1 MQLSKR
7 GAGFIL
13 GHEAIYLQ
21 AYRDAVGIW
30 TIGGGHT
37 AAAGGMAPR
46 SGMIISFSQAIAIF
60 KADMRKFEGRVSRAI
75 TPQIIRLQ
83 FRFDALVSW
92 DFNTGA
98 VFKGSV
104 DDKLNRGDIDGAMA
118 TLNRYIHAGG
128 RVLPGLV
135 KRRREEVAMFMH
147 GRYPSRKI
155 LLKDRAG
162 AQGRLIDPT
171 TIPWDVPA
179 QPMPLDLDRPI
190 PPIPTRRPPRRPPNF
205 IIDLFHFLKRTW
217 STQ

>member
-1 MQLSKR
+1 MQQLSR
-7 GAGFIL
+7 PGAGFIL
-13 GHEAIYLQ
+13 GHEAVYLE
-21 AYRDAVGIW
+21 AYRDPVGIW

-60 KADMRKFEGRVSRAI
+60 KGDMRKFEGRVSRAI
-75 TPQIIRLQ
+75 SPQVIRPQ

-98 VFKGSV
+98 AFKGSV
-104 DDKLNRGDIDGAMA
+104 DDKLNRGDINAAMA
-118 TLNRYIHAGG
+118 TLNRYVHGGG

-135 KRRREEVAMFMH
+135 KRRREEVAMFMR
-147 GRYPSRKI
+147 GRYPSEKV

-162 AQGRLIDPT
+162 AQGRLIDPAS
-171 TIPWDVPA
+171 IPWDTPEEKLA
-179 QPMPLDLDRPI
+179 FEFDRPI
-190 PPIPTRRPPRRPPNF
+190 PPLPMRRPKPNF
-205 IIDLFHFLKRTW
+205 IIDLFTFFKRTW